1 MKRLFS
7 VSKTRASGS
16 VLALAAAC
24 AWAPPVL
31 AQDDAANPGVAKELA
46 EMRAQMA
53 AMAQR
58 IAELESDLA
67 ETETAVETV
76 ATTVAAAPPPA
87 PAATTEVNWKGAP
100 EIKGDGGWSFKP
112 RGRINIDAGFVNAP
126 NSTGAEEGF
135 GSEARRIRLGVQG
148 SIPGGFGYKVEADLA
163 GDEVALTDAILTYK
177 DGGLTLSVGQHNT
190 FQGLEELS
198 SSLNTSFI
206 ERSAFTD
213 AFGFERRIGASAQ
226 YSGGDV
232 LVQAGLFTGNSA
244 DVPAKDWSADG
255 RVVFMPKLG
264 DTQLHLGS
272 SVHYRSLESGSTVR
286 YRQRPLVHFTGQRF
300 INTGSIGAESE
311 FGLGLEAA
319 AISGPLHFAAETYW
333 QKADRGAALANPTFF
348 GGSAEVGYFLTKG
361 DTRGYKN
368 GTFSRVKPANPIGE
382 GGMGAWQVNARYD
395 RLDLNDAGIIGGTQD
410 SYQFSLIWTMTDYT
424 RLLLNYARL
433 NYNDA
438 VLPAAGGDTS
448 YGVDAVGVRA
458 QIDF

>member
-1 MKRLFS
+1 MIRLFS
-7 VSKTRASGS
+7 VSKHHASGS
-16 VLALAAAC
+16 VLALAVAC
-24 AWAPPVL
+24 ALAPPVV
-31 AQDDAANPGVAKELA
+31 AQDHAEHSGVAKELA

-53 AMAQR
+53 TMAQR

-67 ETETAVETV
+67 DTETAVAAA
-76 ATTVAAAPPPA
+76 ATTAAAAAPP
-87 PAATTEVNWKGAP
+87 ATVASAKTSWKGAP
-100 EIKGDGGWSFKP
+100 EVKGDGGWSFKP

-148 SIPGGFGYKVEADLA
+148 SIPGGFGYKVEADFA
-163 GDEVALTDAILTYK
+163 GDEVALTDAIVTYK
-177 DGGLTLSVGQHNT
+177 DSGLTLSVGQHNN

-226 YSGGDV
+226 YSAGDI

-244 DVPAKDWSADG
+244 DLPAKDWGADG

-272 SVHYRSLESGSTVR
+272 SIHYRSLESGSSVR

-300 INTGSIGAESE
+300 INTGNIGAESE

-319 AISGPLHFAAETYW
+319 AISGPFHFAAETYW
-333 QKADRGAALANPTFF
+333 QNADRGAALADPTFF
-348 GGSAEVGYFLTKG
+348 GGSAEVGYFLTTG
-361 DTRGYKN
+361 DRRGYKN
-368 GTFSRVKPANPIGE
+368 GTFDRVKPANPVGE

-433 NYNDA
+433 DYSA
-438 VLPAAGGDTS
+438 AALPAAGGDTS
-448 YGVDAVGVRA
+448 YGVDAFGVRA